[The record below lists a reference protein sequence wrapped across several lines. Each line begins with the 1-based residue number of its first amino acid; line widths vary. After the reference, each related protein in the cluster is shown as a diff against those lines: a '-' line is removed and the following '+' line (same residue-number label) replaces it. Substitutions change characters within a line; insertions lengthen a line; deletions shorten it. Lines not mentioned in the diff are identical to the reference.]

1 MSLYFSITEAIRSV
15 GGDPTDHLW
24 EWLATYGPH
33 GERFTWSQTR
43 QSPPGYV
50 GIEHL
55 EKLLAEREAES
66 PGYREQVRARA
77 YAGLESE
84 HPSLLRRSIQV
95 AAAVGARGEL
105 ERITALVSHEVS
117 AVAADAR
124 AAAFH
129 LKMRLRRSDA

>member
-1 MSLYFSITEAIRSV
+1 MSVDRSLAEAIRAV

-24 EWLATYGPH
+24 VWLATLGPH

-55 EKLLAEREAES
+55 ERLIAEREAES
-66 PGYREQVRARA
+66 TGYREQVRARA
-77 YAGLESE
+77 RAGLSSE
-84 HPSLLRRSIQV
+84 HSSLLRRSVQI
-95 AAAVGARGEL
+95 AAATGAREEL
-105 ERITALVSHEVS
+105 KALSGLVSHNDPE
-117 AVAADAR
+117 VAADAR

-129 LKMRLRRSDA
+129 LKMRLRGSDV